1 MGSKPNSEEGL
12 LSPNENEEDL
22 LDSLVDDRNIERNM
36 ETRISKRAREKM
48 NQENIKNYFPKL
60 DMISHKIPFNY
71 PSKTG

>member
-12 LSPNENEEDL
+12 LSPDENEEDL
-22 LDSLVDDRNIERNM
+22 LDSLVDERNV
-36 ETRISKRAREKM
+36 ETRISKRTREKM

>member
-12 LSPNENEEDL
+12 LSPDENEEDL
-22 LDSLVDDRNIERNM
+22 LDSLVDERNV
-36 ETRISKRAREKM
+36 ETRISKRTREKM

-71 PSKTG
+71 PSKTS

>member
-12 LSPNENEEDL
+12 LSPDENEEDL
-22 LDSLVDDRNIERNM
+22 LDSLVDERNV